1 MNAIN
6 SALAEVG
13 APYVQMPATPERVWR
28 ALRAAGR

>member
-6 SALAEVG
+6 AVLAEVG
-13 APYVQMPATPERVWR
+13 APYVHMPATPEKIWR